1 MHRSFDA
8 LSFIDN
14 LLWSY
19 LFLSPGV
26 LDAVVPPPPSFS
38 GTGSSS
44 RTSQHQQQ
52 QQQPSSLG
60 FGEGYDYGS
69 PGQGGNGGGNAGN
82 DVSNQS
88 SVSLMKTLQEERRQM
103 TEKYLT
109 STRDGPGTGNGSGA
123 DWPGFD
129 SNSFSGNG
137 GVSAT
142 SDFISNLW
150 DYRQELPSAA
160 AAAAANAQHQNNS
173 RYYQTTII
181 IGDL

>member
-1 MHRSFDA
+1 M
-8 LSFIDN
+8 
-14 LLWSY
+14 
-19 LFLSPGV
+19 
-26 LDAVVPPPPSFS
+26 PPPPSFS

-160 AAAAANAQHQNNS
+160 AVAAANAQHQNNS
-173 RYYQTTII
+173 RYYWFYFLGFFLGNTNQ
-181 IGDL
+181 LQWAKP